1 MKKVNG
7 VFVLSSTDK
16 KKISARCRAIAKSA
30 AYAGYV
36 EAWFNAAS
44 GRVDYVEIVGLGYVE
59 ASENMELIYSAR
71 TNK

>member
-7 VFVLSSTDK
+7 FFVLSTTDK
-16 KKISARCRAIAKSA
+16 KRIAAHCRAIAKKA
-30 AYAGYV
+30 VYAGYV
-36 EAWFNAAS
+36 EAWLNTES
-44 GRVDYVEIVGLGYVE
+44 GRVDYVELIGLEYVV

>member
-7 VFVLSSTDK
+7 IFALSSTEK
-16 KKISARCRAIAKSA
+16 KRISARCRAIAKKS

-36 EAWFNAAS
+36 EAWFNAKS

-59 ASENMELIYSAR
+59 APDMELIYSAR